1 MLRKTFK
8 VHSSVLYDP
17 KKKGFRKNV
26 SIEVD
31 RESGSIIGIFNRNDG
46 DEPLQLANGDID
58 LRGKVVMP
66 GFVDSH
72 THVFLHSYTYVDS
85 FTISMDITDNSS
97 TL

>member
-1 MLRKTFK
+1 MTRKTFN

-17 KKKGFRKNV
+17 KKKSFRKNV

-31 RESGSIIGIFNRNDG
+31 GESGSIIDIFNRKDN
-46 DEPLQLANGDID
+46 DEPLELANGDID

-72 THVFLHSYTYVDS
+72 THVFLHSYKYVPV
-85 FTISMDITDNSS
+85 
-97 TL
+97 

>member
-1 MLRKTFK
+1 MPRKTFK
-8 VHSSVLYDP
+8 VYSSILFDP

-26 SIEVD
+26 TIEVD
-31 RESGSIIGIFNRNDG
+31 REIGSITDIFNRNDD

-72 THVFLHSYTYVDS
+72 THVFLHSYTYVYP
-85 FTISMDITDNSS
+85 
-97 TL
+97 